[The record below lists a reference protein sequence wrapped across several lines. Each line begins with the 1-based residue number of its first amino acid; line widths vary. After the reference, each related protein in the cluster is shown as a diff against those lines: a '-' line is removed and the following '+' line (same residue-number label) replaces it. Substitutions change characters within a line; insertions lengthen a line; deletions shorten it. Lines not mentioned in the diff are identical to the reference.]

1 MNDSDDNRQRGLEEA
16 SAQDWLGANPDPDV
30 LLSVP
35 DLGVDKITLNVDDLQ
50 ADIDLHA
57 RVLEAVEIHVGAQVT
72 LGRVELEIENVHAKA
87 MLKVKL
93 EKVAQIVDR
102 LMRTIDNN
110 PEIITSLTQPV
121 GRGVEELG
129 RRAGEG
135 VREIGKGTSGSQS
148 SSSDSQGNE
157 SVNSR
162 ARDPSQVETKHD
174 VTYDEVDK
182 DTGEVRHQERRG

>member
-1 MNDSDDNRQRGLEEA
+1 MNDSDDNRQRSLEEA

-35 DLGVDKITLNVDDLQ
+35 DLGVDKITLNVEDLE
-50 ADIDLHA
+50 ADVDLHA
-57 RVLEAVEIHVGAQVT
+57 RVLQAVEIHVGAQVT

-93 EKVAQIVDR
+93 DKVAQIVDR
-102 LMRTIDNN
+102 LMRTIEAN
-110 PEIITSLTQPV
+110 PEIITSLTAPI

-129 RRAGEG
+129 RGAGEG
-135 VREIGKGTSGSQS
+135 VREIGKGTSGSQDN
-148 SSSDSQGNE
+148 SSDSQGSRNE

-162 ARDPSQVETKHD
+162 ERDP
-174 VTYDEVDK
+174 
-182 DTGEVRHQERRG
+182 

>member
-35 DLGVDKITLNVDDLQ
+35 DLGVDKITLNVEDLE
-50 ADIDLHA
+50 ADVDLHA
-57 RVLEAVEIHVGAQVT
+57 RVLQAVEIHVGAQVT

-93 EKVAQIVDR
+93 DKVAQIVDR

-110 PEIITSLTQPV
+110 PEIITSLTQPI

-135 VREIGKGTSGSQS
+135 VREIGKGTSGSQD
-148 SSSDSQGNE
+148 SSSDSQANE

-162 ARDPSQVETKHD
+162 ERDQVETKHD
-174 VTYDEVDK
+174 VSYDEKDK